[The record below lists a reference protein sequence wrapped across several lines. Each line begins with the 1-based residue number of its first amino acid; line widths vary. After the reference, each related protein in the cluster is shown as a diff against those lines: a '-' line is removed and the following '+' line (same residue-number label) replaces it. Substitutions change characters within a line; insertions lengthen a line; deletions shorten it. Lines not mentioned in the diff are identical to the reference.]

1 MAISSSQLELLSQQ
15 LNHAHRNAVAAEL
28 AARGLSEVGHPVLLT
43 ILKYYDSQEPNGGCS
58 AQRELAERL
67 HISPAAVADS
77 LKSLEKGGYICRT
90 PRMGDAR
97 RNQVGLTEKGRWAAE
112 GCQEVFVAVSQRM
125 LAGFTQEEREQLL
138 SFRRRMLQ
146 NLRGCDGAQAPA
158 KEEL

>member
-1 MAISSSQLELLSQQ
+1 MKQRKTVEDYLKTIYLLSKKREV
-15 LNHAHRNAVAAEL
+15 HGAYIAEAL
-28 AARGLSEVGHPVLLT
+28 GVSKPTVSIA
-43 ILKYYDSQEPNGGCS
+43 
-58 AQRELAERL
+58 
-67 HISPAAVADS
+67 

-97 RNQVGLTEKGRWAAE
+97 RNQVGLTEKGRRAAE

>member
-43 ILKYYDSQEPNGGCS
+43 ILKYYDIQEPNGGCS
-58 AQRELAERL
+58 AQRGL
-67 HISPAAVADS
+67 HISPAAVAGS

-97 RNQVGLTEKGRWAAE
+97 RNQVGLTEKGRRAAE